1 MREKHVLAIDIPT
14 VPSIHE
20 LVYKPISYVAMA
32 IPISLYID
40 IPH

>member
-20 LVYKPISYVAMA
+20 LVYKPSSFIDND
-32 IPISLYID
+32 IPHLYID
-40 IPH
+40 R